1 MASPSLN
8 LRGVIGW
15 QDVWSSFDS
24 RRNAKAGDGAND
36 VAEAAAAAANEPELF
51 GGTGVAAE

>member
-1 MASPSLN
+1 MGLN
-8 LRGVIGW
+8 R

-36 VAEAAAAAANEPELF
+36 VADAEAAVNEPELF
-51 GGTGVAAE
+51 GGVAAE